1 MKYKVEGHPNLRRDA
16 NTGAIINSNNS
27 AYKNYF
33 IRKANHDAEKNE
45 MGVLKSEIDSLKND
59 ILDIKNLLLKLA
71 EK

>member
-16 NTGAIINSNNS
+16 NTGAVINSNDS
-27 AYKNYF
+27 AYNNYL

-45 MGVLKSEIDSLKND
+45 IDNMKSDINSLKND
-59 ILDIKNLLLKLA
+59 VADIKNLLLKLV